1 MENLRNIYSELEKS
15 GKVTKKNKYR
25 NLVNFSTNLDKPIH
39 RWFDIKEGYSRDL
52 ILDLIKRFHILKG
65 EFIFDPFCGS
75 GTTLLSAKE
84 KGINSLGFEVDPFL
98 AFLTKVKLNNYNA
111 KDISDLELEAKKID
125 KFKFMETSILPP
137 KLSISKKLFGYQLE
151 VILSIKEY
159 ISKIPK
165 GKIQDLLKLC
175 FLSILED
182 CSISKKDGNGLKYP
196 RNKIP
201 KRVKHTFIKKLN
213 QIIDDLKETK
223 NWQNKCFIF
232 REDVRK
238 IEDILNND
246 IKYKKADILNN
257 VNISYLKMF
266 REKIPLVIFSP
277 PYMNCFDYTEV
288 YKVELWF
295 GDFIKN
301 YNELKELRNSTLRS
315 HLNQDLTERNKLNNK
330 FVNIFSEAVSR
341 KKLWNRKIPLMI
353 KGYFED
359 MWFVLR
365 EIYQLLSPNGCCV
378 VVVGNSAYG
387 NIAVPTDTILGNIGL
402 DIGFKSFQIE
412 IARHLGTSSQQYR
425 KINNKDIL
433 RESLIL
439 LKK

>member
-1 MENLRNIYSELEKS
+1 MENIKNLYSELEKR
-15 GKVTKKNKYR
+15 GKLTKKNKYK

-39 RWFDIKEGYSRDL
+39 RWVNIKEGYSRDL
-52 ILDLIKRFHILKG
+52 IFDLIKRFDIRKG

-84 KGINSLGFEVDPFL
+84 RGINSLGFEVNPFL
-98 AFLTKVKLNNYNA
+98 AFLTKAKLNNYNA
-111 KDISDLELEAKKID
+111 KDISDLELEAKNIN
-125 KFKFMETSILPP
+125 KFKFEKTSILPP
-137 KLSISKKLFGYQLE
+137 KLSISKKLFGHQLE
-151 VILSIKEY
+151 AILSIKEY
-159 ISKIPK
+159 ISHIPK
-165 GKIQDLLKLC
+165 WKIKDLLKLC

-196 RNKIP
+196 KNKIP
-201 KRVKHTFIKKLN
+201 NRVRPTFIKKLN
-213 QIIDDLKETK
+213 QIIDDLRETK

-238 IEDILNND
+238 IEDMLNNN
-246 IKYKKADILNN
+246 IKDRKKDLLND
-257 VNISYLKMF
+257 VNISDLKIF
-266 REKIPLVIFSP
+266 KDKIPLVIFSP

-295 GDFIKN
+295 GDFIKD
-301 YNELKELRNSTLRS
+301 YEELKDLRKSTLSS
-315 HLNQDLTERNKLNNK
+315 HLNRFLTERNELNNK

-341 KKLWNRKIPLMI
+341 RKLWNKKIPLMI

-359 MWFVLR
+359 MWLVLKA
-365 EIYQLLSPNGCCV
+365 IFHLLSPSGYCV
-378 VVVGNSAYG
+378 IVVGNSAYG
-387 NIAVPTDTILGNIGL
+387 NIAIPTDTILGNIGL
-402 DIGFKSFQIE
+402 DIGFKSFEIE

-425 KINNKDIL
+425 KINQRNIL
-433 RESLIL
+433 RESLVL